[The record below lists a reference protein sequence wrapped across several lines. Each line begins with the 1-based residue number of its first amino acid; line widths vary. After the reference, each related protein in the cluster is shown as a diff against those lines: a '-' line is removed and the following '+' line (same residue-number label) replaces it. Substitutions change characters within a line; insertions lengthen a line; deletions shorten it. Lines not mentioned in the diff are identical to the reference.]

1 MAISLAKNARFLML
15 DTETI
20 YTDQSVYELGFII
33 FDSVTLEPL
42 HQYQAYIKNT
52 LESAIYYTLKNSGV
66 FPKFWPST
74 RLDLF
79 STLKTS
85 KPLNDVIGDLLNAI
99 QYHNVQG
106 IIAHNVN
113 FDINAI
119 YKTVKKYS
127 PELYDNVLTKL
138 ISIVKLE
145 LSGYFVH
152 NLPAETAFKTV
163 HKLKSGCTTF
173 KADYLV
179 PALLGSESSQNHD
192 ALGDAMNQLAL
203 LRIVKGRYANT
214 GTIYG
219 NMVMWHKLQHHNDRH
234 LGTGAID

>member
-20 YTDQSVYELGFII
+20 YTDKSMYELGFIV
-33 FDSVTLEPL
+33 FDGETLAPL
-42 HQYQAYIKNT
+42 YKYQAYIKNT
-52 LESAIYYTLKNSGV
+52 LESAIFYTLKNNGM
-66 FPKFWPST
+66 FPRFWPNT

-79 STLKTS
+79 STLKKS
-85 KPLNDVIGDLLNAI
+85 KPLQDVIGDLLNAI
-99 QYHNVQG
+99 QQHNIQG

-113 FDINAI
+113 FDISAI

-127 PELYDNVLTKL
+127 PELYDNVLTTL
-138 ISIVKLE
+138 IRVEKLE

-152 NLPAETAFKTV
+152 NLPAETAFDTV
-163 HKLKSGCTTF
+163 HKVKSGCTTF
-173 KADYLV
+173 KADYIV
-179 PALLGSESSQNHD
+179 PALLGSDSSQNHD
-192 ALGDAMNQLAL
+192 ALGDCLNQLAL
-203 LRIVKGRYANT
+203 LGIVKGRYANT

-219 NMVMWHKLQHHNDRH
+219 NMVAWHKLHHNNDRH

>member
-1 MAISLAKNARFLML
+1 MAISLQKNPRYLML

-20 YTDQSVYELGFII
+20 YSDQSVYELGFII
-33 FDSVTLEPL
+33 FDSVTTAPL
-42 HQYQAYIKNT
+42 YKYQAYIKNT
-52 LESAIYYTLKNSGV
+52 LESAIFYTLKNNGV
-66 FPKFWPST
+66 FPRFWPST

-79 STLKTS
+79 STLKKS
-85 KPLNDVIGDLLNAI
+85 KPLQDVIGDLLNAI
-99 QYHNVQG
+99 QNHNVQG

-113 FDINAI
+113 FDVNAI

-138 ISIVKLE
+138 ISIEKLE

-152 NLPAETAFKTV
+152 NLPPKIAFNTV
-163 HKLKSGCTTF
+163 HKVKSGCTTF

-179 PALLGSESSQNHD
+179 PALLGNNSSQNHD
-192 ALGDAMNQLAL
+192 ALGDCSNQLAL
-203 LRIVKGRYANT
+203 LGIVKGKYTNS

-219 NMVMWHKLQHHNDRH
+219 NMVLWHKLHHNNDRH
-234 LGTGAID
+234 LGNGAID